1 MLLDGI
7 HVPLTTPFYPDGR
20 LNLRKLEHNVRR
32 LSLTP
37 VSGLVA
43 LGSTGESA
51 SLTDEERAQV
61 LRTVGAEAAKEKVLL
76 AGIGL
81 PSVFASVALAQV
93 AAEARFD
100 AVLVEA
106 PSEYRNLLWDA
117 GTATTALLTYFE
129 AIADASP
136 LPVVLV
142 SDAARV
148 VLPIAVIERLSG
160 HPNMLG
166 LVEQS
171 AHISRVVQ
179 VRELTAA
186 VTRTVTTTITFT
198 AATARMLHVPELAA
212 AVGGSFVSAA
222 SLSGASAGEAAV
234 ATAPPVAALKT
245 RTKQVG
251 FQVLWA
257 MAEGATEALRAGA
270 SGLLFPIGSAV
281 PQAAFEVWAA
291 WKDGDVSLMKEK
303 QGRLA
308 AAEQGIAPWDTPA
321 IKAGSE
327 LSGYFGGRPRLP
339 LLPVTGDRAAE
350 IATLLRGMRS

>member
-43 LGSTGESA
+43 LGSTGETA

-76 AGIGL
+76 AGIGQ
-81 PSVFASVALAQV
+81 PSVFATLNLAEI

-100 AVLVEA
+100 ALLIEA
-106 PSEYRNLLWDA
+106 PLEYRNLLWNDGA
-117 GTATTALLTYFE
+117 ATASLLTYFE
-129 AIADASP
+129 AIADNAKLP
-136 LPVVLV
+136 LVLV
-142 SDAARV
+142 SDTARV
-148 VLPIAVIERLSG
+148 VLPVSVMERLSR
-160 HPNMLG
+160 HPNVLG
-166 LVEQS
+166 VLEQS
-171 AHISRVVQ
+171 AHISRIVEI
-179 VRELTAA
+179 RAATASA
-186 VTRTVTTTITFT
+186 SRTVTTTITFT
-198 AATARMLHVPELAA
+198 AATARMLEVAEPVA

-222 SLSGASAGEAAV
+222 ALSGSLDGGTAV
-234 ATAPPVAALKT
+234 ATAPPVPALKT

-257 MAEGATEALRAGA
+257 TADHAIEALRAGA
-270 SGLLFPIGSAV
+270 GGLLMPIASAV
-281 PQAAFEVWAA
+281 PQASFEVWAA
-291 WKDGDVSLMKEK
+291 WKDGDASLMKEK

-339 LLPVTGDRAAE
+339 LLPVTGERAAE
-350 IATLLRGMRS
+350 IASLLRGMRS

>member
-37 VSGLVA
+37 VSGLAV

-51 SLTDEERAQV
+51 SLSDEERAQV
-61 LRTVGAEAAKEKVLL
+61 MRTVGAEAAKEKVLL
-76 AGIGL
+76 AGVGL
-81 PSVFASVALAQV
+81 PSVFASLALAQV

-100 AVLVEA
+100 GVLVEA
-106 PSEYRNLLWDA
+106 PLEYRDLLWSD
-117 GTATTALLTYFE
+117 GEPTPALLTYFE
-129 AIADASP
+129 AIADAAP

-148 VLPIAVIERLSG
+148 VLPLALIERLGG
-160 HPNMLG
+160 HPNVLG
-166 LVEQS
+166 LLEQS
-171 AHISRVVQ
+171 PHISRVTD
-179 VRELTAA
+179 VRALTAA
-186 VTRTVTTTITFT
+186 VSRIVTTTVTFT
-198 AATARMLHVPELAA
+198 AATARMLHVPELAE

-222 SLSGASAGEAAV
+222 SLSGGAAV
-234 ATAPPVAALKT
+234 ATAPPAPALKT
-245 RTKQVG
+245 RTRQVG
-251 FQVLWA
+251 FQVLWG
-257 MAEGATEALRAGA
+257 MAAEATEALRAGA
-270 SGLLFPIGSAV
+270 NGLLIPIAAAV

-291 WKDGDVSLMKEK
+291 WKDGDTSLMQEK
-303 QGRLA
+303 QARLA
-308 AAEQGIAPWDTPA
+308 GAEQGIAAWDTPA

-350 IATLLRGMRS
+350 IATLLCGMRS